1 MPCASIDSSKV
12 AMLDLRRVMSQ
23 HSKARWFLGYLCG
36 AVLSVPELYLLYTTF
51 SKLDLP
57 IFSSPLAS
65 SRGAFSLLSL
75 PLFWAKERAL
85 DGKHGQRPIYV
96 AVTMYFAV
104 FIILSY
110 YYGARLGLMV
120 RSYALGAATVMLCL
134 CPRMGWAAYSRAEK
148 KRGADSGNSSAQD
161 HL

>member
-1 MPCASIDSSKV
+1 
-12 AMLDLRRVMSQ
+12 MLDLRRVMSQ

-36 AVLSVPELYLLYTTF
+36 TVLSVPELYLLLHYVF
-51 SKLDLP
+51 KIRSSDLLE
-57 IFSSPLAS
+57 PLGVFA
-65 SRGAFSLLSL
+65 GVFSLLSL

-134 CPRMGWAAYSRAEK
+134 CPLMGWAAYSRAEK

-161 HL
+161 RL